1 MTLFNRKPGSHIT
14 LNTMYAR
21 QVLRSVPAT
30 AGKATTK
37 TFEVT
42 GRVIGGVPSIVSG
55 CASVIR
61 KVAKG

>member
-1 MTLFNRKPGSHIT
+1 MTLFNRTPGAIT
-14 LNTMYAR
+14 LNHANAKPVAR
-21 QVLRSVPAT
+21 KVLRK

-42 GRVIGGVPSIVSG
+42 GRVIGGVPAIVSG
-55 CASVIR
+55 FASVIR

>member
-1 MTLFNRKPGSHIT
+1 MTLFNRTPGSIT
-14 LNTMYAR
+14 FKHANAKPLAR
-21 QVLRSVPAT
+21 KALRT

-42 GRVIGGVPSIVSG
+42 GRVIGGVPAIFSG

>member
-1 MTLFNRKPGSHIT
+1 MTLFNRTPGAIT
-14 LNTMYAR
+14 LNHANAKPVAR
-21 QVLRSVPAT
+21 KGLRK

-42 GRVIGGVPSIVSG
+42 GRVIGGVPAIVSG

>member
-1 MTLFNRKPGSHIT
+1 MTLFNRTPGAIT
-14 LNTMYAR
+14 LNHANVKPVAR
-21 QVLRSVPAT
+21 KALRK

-37 TFEVT
+37 AFEVS
-42 GRVIGGVPSIVSG
+42 GNVWKGVPAIVGG